1 MDMLYVRRTRLFI
14 GMICMAL
21 ISLVML
27 MQECSWSAEI
37 QSEKDTTGTIASQK
51 VSDNQAL
58 KERGSK
64 VIVFYFHGN
73 VRCSTC
79 KRIERLTVEAV
90 TETFGDELKNGLLE
104 LTIVNVE
111 KPENNH
117 FIKEYQLYTRSV
129 IASEVKDGTEKR
141 WKNLHKVWELVRNEE
156 AFKHYIQKEIAG
168 YLQGLSS

>member
-14 GMICMAL
+14 GMVCMAL
-21 ISLVML
+21 ISLVMP
-27 MQECSWSAEI
+27 MQECSWSAET

-79 KRIERLTVEAV
+79 KRIEHLTVEAV

-104 LTIVNVE
+104 LNIVNVE
-111 KPENNH
+111 KPEHNH
-117 FIKEYQLYTRSV
+117 FIKAYQLYTRSV
-129 IASEVKDGTEKR
+129 IVSDVINGSEKR

-156 AFKHYIQKEIAG
+156 AFKHYIQKEINA
-168 YLQGLSS
+168 YLNEILS